1 MTSIAWKRCRALGL
15 VLVPLGLLES
25 AGFDL
30 AAQEGVHWPSFRG
43 YRAQG
48 VSEGHSTPVEWD
60 VETGD
65 AVRWRTPIPGLAHS
79 SPVIWG
85 DRLCVTTAVREA
97 GDQSLKVGLYGD
109 IKAVDDE
116 GEHEWKVY
124 CLDKNSGEILWEH
137 VAHQGAPKVKR
148 HTKSTHANS
157 TPATDGQHLVAF
169 FGSEGLFG
177 YDLEGNLLWNRDLG
191 VLDAGF
197 YSAPTA
203 QWGFGSSPIIQAGKV
218 LVQCDVLG
226 DDFVAAFDVRDGREL
241 WRTAREEVPTW
252 STPTIYEQDG
262 QTRLAVNGWQHVG
275 GYDLETGAEVW
286 WMNGGG
292 DIPVPTPVVAHEL
305 IYITNSHG
313 SSSPILAVRTDARGD
328 VSLTGEETTN
338 AYVAWGKWRDGA
350 YMPTP
355 IVYGDYLYVLR
366 DSGAFFCYDART
378 GVEKYKV
385 RLGKGST
392 GFSASPVAADG
403 KLYVTSEVGDV
414 YVIKAGS
421 EFELLGENSL
431 GEVAM
436 ATPAISEG
444 TIYFRT
450 RNHIIAV
457 ASAE

>member
-1 MTSIAWKRCRALGL
+1 MRSMAWRRRRALALFLTAGWW
-15 VLVPLGLLES
+15 VGS

-43 YRAQG
+43 YRARG
-48 VSEGHSTPVEWD
+48 VSEGYSTPVMWD
-60 VETGD
+60 VEASD
-65 AVRWRTPIPGLAHS
+65 AGRWRTPIPGLAHS

-85 DRLCVTTAVREA
+85 DRLCVTTAVRAA
-97 GDQSLKVGLYGD
+97 GDQPLKVGLYGD
-109 IKAVDDE
+109 IKPVKDE
-116 GEHEWKVY
+116 GAHAWKIY
-124 CLDKNSGEILWEH
+124 CLDKRSGEVLWER
-137 VAHQGAPKVKR
+137 VAHEGVPKVKR

-157 TPATDGQHLVAF
+157 TPATDGEHLVAF
-169 FGSEGLFG
+169 FGSEGLFA
-177 YDLEGNLLWNRDLG
+177 YDLDGEPLWRQDLG

-197 YSAPTA
+197 YTAPTA
-203 QWGFGSSPIIQAGKV
+203 QWGFGSSPVIHAGKV
-218 LVQCDVLG
+218 FVQCDVLG

-241 WRTAREEVPTW
+241 WRTVREEVPTW
-252 STPTIYEQDG
+252 STPTVYEHTG

-275 GYDLETGAEVW
+275 GYDLETGEEVW
-286 WMNGGG
+286 WMHGGG
-292 DIPVPTPVVAHEL
+292 DIPVPTPIVAHEL
-305 IYITNSHG
+305 IFITNSHG
-313 SSSPILAVRTDARGD
+313 SSSPILAVSTDASGD
-328 VSLTGEETTN
+328 ISLDGEETSNT
-338 AYVAWGKWRDGA
+338 YVAWAKWRDGA

-355 IVYGDYLYVLR
+355 IVYGPQLYVLR
-366 DSGAFFCYDART
+366 DNGTFFSYDAST
-378 GVEKYKV
+378 GEEKYRV
-385 RLGKGST
+385 RLGEGST

-421 EFELLGENSL
+421 NFELLGKSSL

-457 ASAE
+457 AGEE